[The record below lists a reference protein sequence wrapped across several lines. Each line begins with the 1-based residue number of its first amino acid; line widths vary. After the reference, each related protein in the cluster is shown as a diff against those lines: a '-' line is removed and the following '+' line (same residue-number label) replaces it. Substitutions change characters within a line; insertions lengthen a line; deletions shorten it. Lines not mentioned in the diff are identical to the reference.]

1 MQQHNKTLRSKYMA
15 LAKRETISEGRDT
28 MVGASSTDERF
39 PIISTLLLALTFVG
53 MMISI
58 WMIFLYAPTD
68 AIEGDAQRIFYFHL
82 PSAIIGMLAFGIVA
96 LAGLM
101 YLWKKDERWDWLAR
115 AAAELGAVFL
125 TFALITGSIW
135 GRTTW
140 GTWWTWDARLTTTLI
155 LWFIYIGYLMLRSY
169 MGRTSASAR
178 AGAVLAIIG
187 IIDVPIIYESVN
199 WWRTLHPT
207 AEVGVQGALPPSV
220 VLTLMV
226 SLTTFT
232 LLYSFLMIQLYQL
245 QRAQAVAQRLRAT
258 IE

>member
-1 MQQHNKTLRSKYMA
+1 MA
-15 LAKRETISEGRDT
+15 LVKKEATVEQKAEK
-28 MVGASSTDERF
+28 VGLKQRATRF
-39 PIISTLLLALTFVG
+39 PVVSIILGALSLIG
-53 MMISI
+53 MMLSI
-58 WMIFLYAPTD
+58 WMIFLYAPMD
-68 AIEGDAQRIFYFHL
+68 AIQGNPQRIFYFHVPMAWL
-82 PSAIIGMLAFGIVA
+82 GMLGFLIVA
-96 LAGLM
+96 IGGIG
-101 YLWKKDERWDWLAR
+101 YLVKKDERWDWVAR
-115 AAAELGAVFL
+115 ASAELGALFITL
-125 TFALITGSIW
+125 ALITGSIW
-135 GRTTW
+135 GRTIW

-207 AEVGVQGALPPSV
+207 AQIGVQGTLPPSV
-220 VLTLMV
+220 VLTLMI

-245 QRAQAVAQRLRAT
+245 QRAQTMAQQLHAS

>member
-1 MQQHNKTLRSKYMA
+1 MA
-15 LAKRETISEGRDT
+15 LAKQQTNTKQQDRE
-28 MVGASSTDERF
+28 VDESAPVWARF
-39 PIISTLLLALTFVG
+39 PLISTLLLLFTTLG

-58 WMIFLYAPTD
+58 VMIFLYVPTD
-68 AIEGDAQRIFYFHL
+68 AIEGLPQRIFYFHV
-82 PSAIIGMLAFGIVA
+82 PVSWIGMLAFGV
-96 LAGLM
+96 LAAASIG

-115 AAAELGAVFL
+115 ASAEVGAIFITL
-125 TFALITGSIW
+125 ALITGSIW

-169 MGRTSASAR
+169 MGRTPASAR

-199 WWRTLHPT
+199 WWRTLHP
-207 AEVGVQGALPPSV
+207 AAQVGVQGALPSSV

-245 QRAQAVAQRLRAT
+245 QRAQTLAQQLRAS

>member
-1 MQQHNKTLRSKYMA
+1 MA
-15 LAKRETISEGRDT
+15 LAKQDANVERRDANAK
-28 MVGASSTDERF
+28 GIAQPGRF
-39 PIISTLLLALTFVG
+39 PLVSMVLLALTFIG

-82 PSAIIGMLAFGIVA
+82 PTAILGMLAMGIVT
-96 LAGLM
+96 LGGIM
-101 YLWKKDERWDWLAR
+101 YLWKKDERWDWAAR
-115 AAAELGAVFL
+115 AAAELGAVLL

-169 MGRTSASAR
+169 MGRSAASAR

-199 WWRTLHPT
+199 WWRTLHPQQ
-207 AEVGVQGALPPSV
+207 VLPIGSSPQLPPEM
-220 VLTLMV
+220 LYTLLV
-226 SLTTFT
+226 AFVTFT
-232 LLYSFLMIQLYQL
+232 LLFSFLMVQLYQL
-245 QRAQAVAQRLRAT
+245 EKMQTLAQRLRASV
-258 IE
+258 E

>member
-1 MQQHNKTLRSKYMA
+1 MA
-15 LAKRETISEGRDT
+15 LVKREATVEQRAAK
-28 MVGASSTDERF
+28 VGPNQRGTRF
-39 PIISTLLLALTFVG
+39 PVVSIILGMLSLIG

-58 WMIFLYAPTD
+58 WMIFLYAPMD
-68 AIEGDAQRIFYFHL
+68 AIQGNPQRIFYFHVPMAWL
-82 PSAIIGMLAFGIVA
+82 GMLGFVIVA
-96 LAGLM
+96 IGGIG
-101 YLWKKDERWDWLAR
+101 YLVKKDERWDWVAR
-115 AAAELGAVFL
+115 ASAELGALFITL
-125 TFALITGSIW
+125 ALITGSIW
-135 GRTTW
+135 GRTIW

-178 AGAVLAIIG
+178 AGAVLAIVG

-207 AEVGVQGALPPSV
+207 AQVGVQGALPPSV

-245 QRAQAVAQRLRAT
+245 QRAQTLAQQLRAS

>member
-1 MQQHNKTLRSKYMA
+1 MA
-15 LAKRETISEGRDT
+15 LVKREASPGQEKAN
-28 MVGASSTDERF
+28 VGPKQRETRF
-39 PIISTLLLALTFVG
+39 PVISMILGALSLIG
-53 MMISI
+53 MMVSI

-68 AIEGDAQRIFYFHL
+68 AIQGEPQRIFYFHVPMAWL
-82 PSAIIGMLAFGIVA
+82 GMLGFVVVAIAGI
-96 LAGLM
+96 GYLM
-101 YLWKKDERWDWLAR
+101 RKDERWDWAAR
-115 AAAELGAVFL
+115 ASAELGAFFITL
-125 TFALITGSIW
+125 ALITGSIW
-135 GRTTW
+135 GKTIW

-155 LWFIYIGYLMLRSY
+155 LSLIYLGYLKIRSY
-169 MGRTSASAR
+169 RGRTPASAR

-207 AEVGVQGALPPSV
+207 AQVGVQGALPPSV

-232 LLYSFLMIQLYQL
+232 LLYSFLMIQIYQL
-245 QRAQAVAQRLRAT
+245 QRAQTVAQQLRAS

>member
-1 MQQHNKTLRSKYMA
+1 MA
-15 LAKRETISEGRDT
+15 LVKREAIIEHGAAKDDPNKRDT
-28 MVGASSTDERF
+28 RF
-39 PIISTLLLALTFVG
+39 PVVSIILGSLSLIG
-53 MMISI
+53 MMVSI
-58 WMIFLYAPTD
+58 WMIFLYAPMD
-68 AIEGDAQRIFYFHL
+68 AIQGNPQRIFYFHVPL
-82 PSAIIGMLAFGIVA
+82 AWLGMLGFVIVA
-96 LAGLM
+96 IAGIG
-101 YLWKKDERWDWLAR
+101 YLVKKDERWDWAAR
-115 AAAELGAVFL
+115 ASAELGAFFITL
-125 TFALITGSIW
+125 ALITGSIW
-135 GRTTW
+135 GRTIW

-187 IIDVPIIYESVN
+187 VIDVPIIYESVN
-199 WWRTLHPT
+199 WWRALHPT

-245 QRAQAVAQRLRAT
+245 QRAQTLAQQLRAS